1 MRRLPAT
8 PILLAG
14 VVLLTGCSSSS
25 NSTAPAPTSSSPAP
39 EAVTTSAAAVQTGL
53 NKIVGLAASIKGQ
66 IGVGS
71 RAKSLDAG
79 IEPIWATIEG
89 TVKKNDSDSYLA
101 LEDAFAVL
109 QDAVKAGDASQAA
122 AGDDAVSKAVTAYL
136 ARFPA

>member
-8 PILLAG
+8 LVLLAG
-14 VVLLTGCSSSS
+14 VMLLTGCSSSS
-25 NSTAPAPTSSSPAP
+25 NPTPTSTSSAP
-39 EAVTTSAAAVQTGL
+39 ETVTTSAAAVQTGL
-53 NKIVGLAASIKGQ
+53 KKIVALAASIKGQ

-89 TVKKNDSDSYLA
+89 TVKNNDSDSYLA

-109 QDAVKAGDASQAA
+109 QNAVKAGDASQAA
-122 AGDDAVSKAVTAYL
+122 AGDDAVSKAVTTYL

>member
-8 PILLAG
+8 LVLLAG
-14 VVLLTGCSSSS
+14 VTLLTGCSSSS
-25 NSTAPAPTSSSPAP
+25 NPTPASTSSAP
-39 EAVTTSAAAVQTGL
+39 ETVTTSATAVQTGL
-53 NKIVGLAASIKGQ
+53 KKIVALAASIKGQ

-109 QDAVKAGDASQAA
+109 QNAVKAGDASQAA
-122 AGDDAVSKAVTAYL
+122 AGYDAVSKAVTAYL

>member
-8 PILLAG
+8 LVLLAG
-14 VVLLTGCSSSS
+14 VMLLTGCSSSS
-25 NSTAPAPTSSSPAP
+25 NPTPTSSSPAP

-53 NKIVGLAASIKGQ
+53 KQIVGLAASIKAQ
-66 IGVGS
+66 IGAGS

-79 IEPIWATIEG
+79 IEPIWATVEG

-109 QDAVKAGDASQAA
+109 QTAVTAGDASQAA
-122 AGDDAVSKAVTAYL
+122 AGYDAVSKAVTAYL